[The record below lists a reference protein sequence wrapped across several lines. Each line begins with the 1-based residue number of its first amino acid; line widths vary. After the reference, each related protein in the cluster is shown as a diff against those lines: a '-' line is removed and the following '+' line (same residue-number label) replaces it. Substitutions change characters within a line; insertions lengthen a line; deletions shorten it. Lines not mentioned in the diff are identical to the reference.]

1 VNGLSDGIHTFS
13 VRQTDRAG
21 NTGPHLSVTWNVDL
35 SNSPP
40 QLTGT
45 PAQLS
50 ASRAASMTFSGKQDW
65 SLICSL
71 DGAAFAPCT
80 SPFEITALEDGEHSF
95 SVRQADGFGRV
106 SPPATFVWLV
116 DATPPP
122 APVFDQTPPAVT
134 STRSF
139 TARFA
144 GEQGATF
151 ECREGEGPWQPCAS
165 PRSYSSIP
173 DGPYSL
179 EVRQSDEAGN
189 TGPSARIDWTVD
201 TTRPTAPSLGGLPA
215 GTVRSTAATGAIQ
228 GEPAGRFEC
237 RLNGA
242 SWSTC
247 QASIALTGLSQGPQL
262 FEVRQV
268 DAAGNQGEVASATW
282 TVDTVAPRFAG
293 TVKARRKGGTVT
305 LTSAFV
311 ATLGRPSKLEYATSR
326 PAPSPTAS
334 PNPKRVV
341 SWTPAVKLRT
351 RQTVTWVRISDAA
364 GNQSTWSR
372 VR

>member
-1 VNGLSDGIHTFS
+1 
-13 VRQTDRAG
+13 
-21 NTGPHLSVTWNVDL
+21 
-35 SNSPP
+35 
-40 QLTGT
+40 
-45 PAQLS
+45 
-50 ASRAASMTFSGKQDW
+50 
-65 SLICSL
+65 
-71 DGAAFAPCT
+71 
-80 SPFEITALEDGEHSF
+80 
-95 SVRQADGFGRV
+95 
-106 SPPATFVWLV
+106 
-116 DATPPP
+116 
-122 APVFDQTPPAVT
+122 
-134 STRSF
+134 
-139 TARFA
+139 
-144 GEQGATF
+144 
-151 ECREGEGPWQPCAS
+151 
-165 PRSYSSIP
+165 
-173 DGPYSL
+173 
-179 EVRQSDEAGN
+179 
-189 TGPSARIDWTVD
+189 
-201 TTRPTAPSLGGLPA
+201 LPA

-247 QASIALTGLSQGPQL
+247 QASIALTGLSQGAQL

-351 RQTVTWVRISDAA
+351 RQTITWVRISDAA